1 MCFLRAFTTA
11 FAGTDVD
18 MGTVSS
24 IVSAVVEALSGGT
37 KVAVAFGKISKPLGT
52 VERTVLAERAI
63 EWRGGTQSGDLL
75 VGEGA
80 ASVAR
85 PHAQLLAKFRLLDDD
100 DRASCTTS

>member
-1 MCFLRAFTTA
+1 
-11 FAGTDVD
+11 
-18 MGTVSS
+18 
-24 IVSAVVEALSGGT
+24 
-37 KVAVAFGKISKPLGT
+37 
-52 VERTVLAERAI
+52 
-63 EWRGGTQSGDLL
+63 LL